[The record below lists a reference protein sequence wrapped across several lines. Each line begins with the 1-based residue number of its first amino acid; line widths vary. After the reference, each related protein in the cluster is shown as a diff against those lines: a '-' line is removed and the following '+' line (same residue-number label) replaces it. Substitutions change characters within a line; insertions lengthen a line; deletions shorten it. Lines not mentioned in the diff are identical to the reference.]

1 MKMKATR
8 EAQREEKKKANI
20 KKNGYSRKEWVFPVG
35 RITSEKETH
44 GWREGKRQRAEAV
57 GDSGTS
63 NMLSL

>member
-35 RITSEKETH
+35 RITSEK
-44 GWREGKRQRAEAV
+44 RERDTWMEG
-57 GDSGTS
+57 G
-63 NMLSL
+63 